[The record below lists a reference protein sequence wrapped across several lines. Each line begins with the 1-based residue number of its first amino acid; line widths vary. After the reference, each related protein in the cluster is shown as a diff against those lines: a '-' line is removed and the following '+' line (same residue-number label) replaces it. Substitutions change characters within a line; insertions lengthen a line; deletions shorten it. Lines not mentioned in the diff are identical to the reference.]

1 MGRMQDEDLEPRKQK
16 PVVKN
21 LDILSIE
28 ALEEYIVE
36 LQAEIER
43 VRAEITKKQGARSA
57 AESVFRK

>member
-1 MGRMQDEDLEPRKQK
+1 MGRMEDEDLEPRKQK

-43 VRAEITKKQGARSA
+43 VRAEITKKQDRK
-57 AESVFRK
+57 SVV